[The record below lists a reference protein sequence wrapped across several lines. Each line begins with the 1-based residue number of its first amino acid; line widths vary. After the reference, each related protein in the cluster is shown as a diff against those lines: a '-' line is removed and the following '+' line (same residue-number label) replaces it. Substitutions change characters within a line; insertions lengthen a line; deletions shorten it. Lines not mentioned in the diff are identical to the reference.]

1 MERNE
6 ILLEIKNFLNSRD
19 DVLLAFVFGSFIE
32 DRQTEESDIDIA
44 ILFKQ
49 RPDFSTLTEIIDTLS
64 GIAKREADIVVLN
77 DSSPIIR
84 MQVLKKG
91 RLIKKI
97 NDSVYNDFFTR
108 TIKEYDDL
116 KRIRKE
122 QEKNILRGRIYAR
135 S

>member
-6 ILLEIKNFLNSRD
+6 ILSEIKNFLNSRD